1 MSVLPDNPLKCPWVD
16 WVIPDKVVLFYFTP
30 RFKKEGGFI
39 SKEALLIEWN
49 FKRGPGASGEA
60 VENRIPFLSS
70 TPGKTFKSTNRI
82 PLLLTTG

>member
-49 FKRGPGASGEA
+49 FKRGSKWAFGGV
-60 VENRIPFLSS
+60 VEFIHNC
-70 TPGKTFKSTNRI
+70 
-82 PLLLTTG
+82 